1 MGWNKGRAS
10 PVTIMGTADSC
21 WGNYFVANET
31 EQGNEEL
38 VCLNRSLTVPFPHLS
53 LLPRLYPAPDFSAS
67 FISSAYLCIY
77 MVVCYR
83 FLLLS
88 FGCCCAAVFFPCL
101 KYSSYRAIPAVADG
115 LSLGSENENTLFPT
129 TPLAC

>member
-10 PVTIMGTADSC
+10 PVTILGTADSC
-21 WGNYFVANET
+21 WGNYFIANET
-31 EQGNEEL
+31 EQGSEEL

-67 FISSAYLCIY
+67 FISSADLCIY

-83 FLLLS
+83 FLFLLA
-88 FGCCCAAVFFPCL
+88 AAVQPFFPCL
-101 KYSSYRAIPAVADG
+101 KYSSYRAAPAVADG